1 MKRIKFLLLIFLI
14 AILSPNLM
22 SAQNSTLTLS
32 MSDTPLNEI
41 LNKIEKKTNYSFQ
54 YSTQVIDVKQKRTI
68 HVKNQPIEAV
78 LNILL
83 KGTDIQYHIKGKQI
97 ILNAGKKE
105 TKKTPAK
112 SKGIVMDSKTRE
124 PIIGASITVEG
135 EKTGSISD
143 IDGRFEIEAPEYSRL
158 CVSYMGYVTQLVP
171 VKANSLLEVW
181 MSEDTKVIDEVVVVG
196 YGAVSKKNLTTAI
209 AQVKP
214 EKIPQAAASNINQLL
229 MGRAAGLQAI
239 VNSTQPDGKVNIS
252 IRGGENPIYVVDG
265 IVMPSEAI
273 STNGGET
280 GLPSNVNRGGLAG
293 LNPSDIES
301 VEILKD
307 ASAAI
312 YGIGAANGVIL
323 ITTKKGKEG
332 TPRCAHNG
340 CMLNISL
347 ARD

>member
-1 MKRIKFLLLIFLI
+1 M
-14 AILSPNLM
+14 
-22 SAQNSTLTLS
+22 
-32 MSDTPLNEI
+32 
-41 LNKIEKKTNYSFQ
+41 
-54 YSTQVIDVKQKRTI
+54 
-68 HVKNQPIEAV
+68 
-78 LNILL
+78 
-83 KGTDIQYHIKGKQI
+83 
-97 ILNAGKKE
+97 
-105 TKKTPAK
+105 
-112 SKGIVMDSKTRE
+112 
-124 PIIGASITVEG
+124 
-135 EKTGSISD
+135 
-143 IDGRFEIEAPEYSRL
+143 
-158 CVSYMGYVTQLVP
+158 
-171 VKANSLLEVW
+171 
-181 MSEDTKVIDEVVVVG
+181 VVV

-332 TPRCAHNG
+332 APRCAHNG

>member
-1 MKRIKFLLLIFLI
+1 MKRITFLLLSFLM
-14 AILSPNLM
+14 AVLSPNPV
-22 SAQNSTLTLS
+22 SAQNNSTLTLS
-32 MSDTPLNEI
+32 VSDTPLNEI
-41 LNKIEKKTNYSFQ
+41 LNKIEKKTSYSFQ
-54 YSTQVIDVKQKRTI
+54 YSTQVIDVRQKRSI
-68 HVKNQPIEAV
+68 HVRNQPIEAV

-97 ILNAGKKE
+97 ILNARKKE
-105 TKKTPAK
+105 TKKAPEK

-135 EKTGSISD
+135 EKTGAISD
-143 IDGRFEIEAPEYSRL
+143 IDGRFEIEAPEHSKL
-158 CVSYMGYVTQLVP
+158 CVSYMGYATQLVP
-171 VKANSLLEVW
+171 VKANSLLEIW

-196 YGAVSKKNLTTAI
+196 YGAVSRKNLTTAI

-214 EKIPQAAASNINQLL
+214 EKIPQAATSNISQLL
-229 MGRAAGLQAI
+229 MGRAAGLQTV

-265 IVMPSEAI
+265 IVMPGDAI

-280 GLPSNVNRGGLAG
+280 GLPSNVNRSGLAG
-293 LNPSDIES
+293 LNPADIES

-323 ITTKKGKEG
+323 ITPRKGKKALPASAM
-332 TPRCAHNG
+332 TAVT
-340 CMLNISL
+340 LL
-347 ARD
+347 